1 MQQQVDFH
9 QSWYELID
17 QKLAVQKRAKALED
31 EMGAKKAQIKEID
44 AAITEHCGEV
54 LAAIEALKRHIEVIQ
69 IDIQVELGQT
79 TREQLEQEQINKEL
93 AMEAMLKDT
102 PKDIIDKCT
111 KIYRKISRKCHP
123 DRTDNEF
130 LRSLMTRANYARD
143 RHDLKALQVIFL
155 EMMTPE
161 LANIVS
167 EFKGSPTIDVA
178 EELLK
183 QEIEESLLKIE
194 QYQRAIYNFDA
205 DAPMVNLY
213 LTDPDEAIS
222 ITLQQLE
229 LQENQLDLEVAS
241 LKHKLK
247 QIQLNKKYPNLHKFS
262 ITA

>member
-1 MQQQVDFH
+1 MQQVDFP
-9 QSWYELID
+9 QSWYELVD
-17 QKLAVQKRAKALED
+17 KKLAVHKKAKELED
-31 EMGAKKAQIKEID
+31 EMEVKKAQVKQVD
-44 AAITEHCGEV
+44 ADITEHCGEV
-54 LAAIEALKRHIEVIQ
+54 LSAIEALKRHIEVIQ

-93 AMEAMLKDT
+93 AIAAMLKDT

-130 LRSLMTRANYARD
+130 LCSLMTRANFARD

-161 LANIVS
+161 LANETPKFS
-167 EFKGSPTIDVA
+167 GSPTLDVA
-178 EELLK
+178 QELL
-183 QEIEESLLKIE
+183 QQSIEEALLKIE
-194 QYQRAIYNFDA
+194 QYERSIRSFDA
-205 DAPMVNLY
+205 DEPMVNLY
-213 LTDPDEAIS
+213 LSDPTEAIN

-229 LQENQLDLEVAS
+229 LQENQLGLEVAS

-262 ITA
+262 ITS